1 MSFSFKDN
9 TDEFLSGMDSALE
22 RALTRIGFQAEG
34 YAKDLCP
41 VDTGRLRASITN
53 EVASEEKA
61 VYIGTNVEYAPY
73 VELGT
78 RRQRAQPYL
87 KPAAANHRKTYQNIL
102 EDELKNR

>member
-9 TDEFLSGMDSALE
+9 TNDVLFGLDTAID
-22 RALTRIGFQAEG
+22 RALARIGFQAEG

-41 VDTGRLRASITN
+41 VDTGRLRGSITN

-78 RRQRAQPYL
+78 SRQRAQPYL
-87 KPAAANHRKTYQNIL
+87 KPAAANHRRTYENIL
-102 EDELKNR
+102 KDELKNG